1 MALMYI
7 FKERFWSNCT
17 GLWTNIGL
25 LSSSKGWNRSIFVQS
40 SVQLEQNCSLKIY
53 IKAILDLSSQ
63 DPYPSSEVGCFALL
77 VSYAG
82 LGSVLLFP
90 PYRKVSLHKFNVS
103 RGGINSVLNDL
114 MRLIVL
120 YFNLM
125 PYLRKSKGEPVSLNW
140 VIIDKHL
147 FQAFEVS
154 KGVANRSLI

>member
-1 MALMYI
+1 MVIEIWRILDLFQA
-7 FKERFWSNCT
+7 FKVESRCS
-17 GLWTNIGL
+17 
-25 LSSSKGWNRSIFVQS
+25 FVQS
-40 SVQLEQNCSLKIY
+40 PVQLEQNRSLKLY
-53 IKAILDLSSQ
+53 IEAILDLSSL

-120 YFNLM
+120 YFNLT
-125 PYLRKSKGEPVSLNW
+125 PYLRKSKSEPVSLT
-140 VIIDKHL
+140 
-147 FQAFEVS
+147 
-154 KGVANRSLI
+154 